1 MHMAD
6 ALISPVVGGSML
18 AATAG
23 LIGFSSKK
31 LKEKLDEKIVPLM
44 GVMGAFIFAG
54 QMINFTIPGTGSSGH
69 IGGGILLSIILGP
82 YAAFLT
88 IASVLIIQAFFFADG
103 GILALGCNIINLGLF
118 PCFFCYPLIYKK
130 ITGTEVT
137 RSKIFIGSILAV
149 VIALQIGAFSVVI
162 ETLASGISALPFKTF
177 VMLMLPI
184 HLAIGLVEGIATAA
198 VVMFIYNAQP
208 ELVTSPALPGKEVA
222 VSPAKKVFT
231 GLVILTIVT
240 GGIFSWFASVNP
252 DGLEWSMFKTTGFE
266 ELESPGNRIYLLMN
280 ELQKK
285 TAFLPDY
292 NFKTSENAQKTES
305 EPTWPSVDAGTSVS
319 GVVGGILTLAV
330 VILIGFILKRRK
342 VVASGN

>member
-6 ALISPVVGGSML
+6 ALISPAVGGTML

-23 LIGFSSKK
+23 LIGYSSKK
-31 LKEKLDEKIVPLM
+31 LKEKLDDKIIPLM

-103 GILALGCNIINLGLF
+103 GLLALGCNIINLGLF
-118 PCFFCYPLIYKK
+118 PCFICYPFIYKK
-130 ITGTEVT
+130 IVAADVT
-137 RSKIFIGSILAV
+137 RKRIFIGAIIAV
-149 VIALQIGAFSVVI
+149 IIALQMGAFSVVI

-177 VMLMLPI
+177 VLLMQPI

-198 VVMFIYNAQP
+198 VVMFIYNTQP
-208 ELVTSPALPGKEVA
+208 ELITSPMIPGKA
-222 VSPAKKVFT
+222 GTVSPMRKVFA
-231 GLVILTIVT
+231 GLIILTVVT
-240 GGIFSWFASVNP
+240 GGIFSWFASTNP
-252 DGLEWSMFKTTGFE
+252 DGLEWSMFKTAGVE
-266 ELESPGNRIYLLMN
+266 ELESPDHGIHAKLS
-280 ELQKK
+280 EFQKK

-292 NFKTSENAQKTES
+292 SFKAPENEQQAEA
-305 EPTWPSVDAGTSVS
+305 EPVWPSINTGTSVS
-319 GVVGGILTLAV
+319 GMVGGVLTLLI
-330 VILIGFILKRRK
+330 VILMGFILKRRK
-342 VVASGN
+342 IVAADH